1 MSLESLST
9 YLPWAA
15 IVISIASLIFAIKSY
30 RRAGKYQAFDYSARL
45 ELVDEIVE
53 LPYKSEGKFTI
64 LSTGSG
70 TKDGDFVTL
79 TKVPYSFEY
88 RADLVNKGQK
98 PVTVNSIFLDY
109 GSSANGERR
118 VRLSLEGR
126 FFLRPG
132 DPHRI
137 EKILTSG
144 DIEKAR
150 KEFDLDECCFYLR
163 VSYTTADKKEIS
175 SLRSLGGFSPGTVNI
190 VANSS
195 GTLS

>member
-1 MSLESLST
+1 MPLESLHV

-15 IVISIASLIFAIKSY
+15 IVISIASLVIAFKSY

-53 LPYKSEGKFTI
+53 LPYESEGKTAI
-64 LSTGSG
+64 LTTGSG
-70 TKDGDFVTL
+70 AKDGDFVTL
-79 TKVPYSFEY
+79 TKVPYSFGY
-88 RADLVNKGQK
+88 RAARVNKGQK
-98 PVTVNSIFLDY
+98 PVTVNSIFLDF
-109 GSSANGERR
+109 GSSDNGERR
-118 VRLSLEGR
+118 VRLSLENR
-126 FFLRPG
+126 FFLP
-132 DPHRI
+132 PQHTHRI
-137 EKILTSG
+137 EKILSSG
-144 DIEKAR
+144 EIAAAQK
-150 KEFDLDECCFYLR
+150 KLDLDECSFYLR